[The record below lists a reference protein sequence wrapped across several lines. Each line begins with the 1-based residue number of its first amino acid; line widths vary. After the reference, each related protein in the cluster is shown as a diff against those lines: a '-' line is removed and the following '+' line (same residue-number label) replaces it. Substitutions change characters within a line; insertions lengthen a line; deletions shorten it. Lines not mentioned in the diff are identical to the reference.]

1 MLDASRPMMCTDYEL
16 SSTRV
21 GMESVEGET
30 DIQRL
35 CSSGSEVEPRD
46 DSPPTASPFTLSTSF
61 EEDILDLKWWQ
72 SQSVDLKCT
81 SHLTHPLNFY
91 FISSF
96 LSCYIEFSFFL
107 SLPTHFCVQMNPQS
121 FKLEGVYSM
130 VMSKFTPSGCVH
142 VCVCVRMI
150 LCLLYRKDRN
160 TTRKSN
166 YQRSFQNIAE
176 RKTDQKCWKRPRIW
190 VSVWFSVYDW
200 RDTFSISFGT
210 NL

>member
-1 MLDASRPMMCTDYEL
+1 MMCTDYEI

-81 SHLTHPLNFY
+81 SHLTHPLTFY

-96 LSCYIEFSFFL
+96 LSCYIEFCFFL
-107 SLPTHFCVQMNPQS
+107 SLPTHFCVQVNPQS

-130 VMSKFTPSGCVH
+130 VMSKFTPSGRVH
-142 VCVCVRMI
+142 VCVCVCVWSCVYSIRKIGIQLENLIISDHFRI
-150 LCLLYRKDRN
+150 LLKEKLTKN
-160 TTRKSN
+160 VENAQESEL
-166 YQRSFQNIAE
+166 A
-176 RKTDQKCWKRPRIW
+176 
-190 VSVWFSVYDW
+190 SVWFSVYDW

>member
-1 MLDASRPMMCTDYEL
+1 MLEASRPMMCTDYEI

-81 SHLTHPLNFY
+81 SHLTHPLTLYHPFYHVTLNFV
-91 FISSF
+91 FSSVCPLISVCKWIPRA
-96 LSCYIEFSFFL
+96 LNLKEFTVWWCQN
-107 SLPTHFCVQMNPQS
+107 SLLVDVCM
-121 FKLEGVYSM
+121 
-130 VMSKFTPSGCVH
+130 
-142 VCVCVRMI
+142 CVCVRMI
-150 LCLLYRKDRN
+150 LCLLY
-160 TTRKSN
+160 
-166 YQRSFQNIAE
+166 
-176 RKTDQKCWKRPRIW
+176 KR
-190 VSVWFSVYDW
+190 
-200 RDTFSISFGT
+200 
-210 NL
+210 